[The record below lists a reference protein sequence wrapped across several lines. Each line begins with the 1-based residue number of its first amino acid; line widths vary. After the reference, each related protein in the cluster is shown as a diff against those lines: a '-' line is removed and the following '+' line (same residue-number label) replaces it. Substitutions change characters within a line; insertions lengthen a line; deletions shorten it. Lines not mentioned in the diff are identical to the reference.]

1 MSVMF
6 QTRFA
11 DTSDPQFV
19 VQDVQVHRLLVHQ
32 KDAVEYVFY
41 TVQVGALNNATQD
54 PPIWCYKPLRSQNA
68 SSSCIGHAGGWVV
81 GVTSSM

>member
-1 MSVMF
+1 MF

-41 TVQVGALNNATQD
+41 TVQVGAFNNATRD
-54 PPIWCYKPLRSQNA
+54 PP
-68 SSSCIGHAGGWVV
+68 
-81 GVTSSM
+81 M